1 MQAEEAQMDRPT
13 QKLFFVAVLAATLIL
28 IAASFVFSDS
38 IARNQAILEAG
49 KRGDVSAELLASALE
64 REHERFRLAT
74 LVLAQDAD
82 ARAVLAGENGRRLA
96 DFNRKLEALSQD
108 MGAAAIYLLDT
119 KGLTLAS
126 SNWQRP
132 ETFVGQNYGFRPYF
146 REALS
151 KGQSEQF
158 ALGTVS
164 RRPGLYIARQLQAGG
179 QILGV
184 IVSKVEFDNLE
195 AEWRKAGVTV
205 FATNSHGVIL
215 ITSNRDWRF
224 KTVQPL
230 SQPTQNK
237 MLRDLDYGTNP
248 LQVLPLYQNGQVGAV
263 QDDDIASKKYAEAVK
278 QLANDWQLHVLTE
291 TQDTIRAAVL
301 SSRTSVLA
309 GLFALFALGLA
320 MIYLRRSAAFKAE
333 RNLAIQQREMSER
346 LVQLN
351 KLAALGQ
358 IAAGVGHEINQ
369 PLAAISAYTSN
380 AVTFLDRGQTDEAR
394 DNLNRVIGLA
404 ARIGMI
410 TSELLGFARKAT
422 GTITSVSLSKVID
435 GALLLL
441 RDRLAT
447 LNAVIHQPKEDA
459 LVQAEAVRLEQVLV
473 NLMANAL
480 DAGQTGVEIH
490 LSIEQEDGFVV
501 LKVADNGPGLSTET
515 RQSLFQPFSTTK
527 RDGLGLGLVIS
538 RDIMADFGGELVA
551 DSPPKGAA
559 FLMRLR
565 PAK

>member
-1 MQAEEAQMDRPT
+1 MGKPT
-13 QKLFFVAVLAATLIL
+13 TRLVVAAAIVASLL
-28 IAASFVFSDS
+28 LMGASFVISDN
-38 IARNQAILEAG
+38 IAGKRAVTEAG
-49 KRGDVSAELLASALE
+49 NRGDVSAELLASALE

-82 ARAVLAGENGRRLA
+82 ARAVLAGDNGQRLA
-96 DFNRKLEALSQD
+96 DFNGKLEALSQD

-151 KGQSEQF
+151 KGHSEQF

-164 RRPGLYIARQLQAGG
+164 RRPGLYIARQLKAGG

-205 FATNSHGVIL
+205 FATNANGVIL
-215 ITSNRDWRF
+215 ITSKGEWRF

-230 SQPTQNK
+230 SQATQSK

-248 LQVLPLYQNGQVGAV
+248 LEVLPLYQNDQVGAV
-263 QDDDIASKKYAEAVK
+263 QDADIASKKYAEAVK

-291 TQDTIRAAVL
+291 TQDSIRAAVL
-301 SSRTSVLA
+301 SSRISVLA
-309 GLFALFALGLA
+309 SLLALFALGLA
-320 MIYLRRSAAFKAE
+320 IVYLRRSAAFKAE
-333 RNLAIQQREMSER
+333 RNLAIQQRDMSER

-380 AVTFLDRGQTDEAR
+380 AVTFLDRGQTEEVR

-404 ARIGMI
+404 SRIGTI
-410 TSELLGFARKAT
+410 TAELLGFARKAT
-422 GTITSVSLSKVID
+422 GTITAVSLNKVIE

-441 RDRLAT
+441 RDRIAT
-447 LNAVIHQPKEDA
+447 LNAVVHQPKDDV

-480 DAGQTGVEIH
+480 DAGQNGVEID
-490 LSIEQEDGFVV
+490 LAIELKDGFVE
-501 LKVADNGPGLSTET
+501 LRVADNGPGLSAET
-515 RQSLFQPFSTTK
+515 RDSLFQPFSTTK

-538 RDIMADFGGELVA
+538 RDIMADFGGDLVA
-551 DSPPKGAA
+551 ATPEKGAA
-559 FLMRLR
+559 FIMRLR
-565 PAK
+565 PAP

>member
-1 MQAEEAQMDRPT
+1 MGKPT
-13 QKLFFVAVLAATLIL
+13 SRLVVAATLLAGLLL
-28 IAASFVFSDS
+28 IAASFVFSDNV
-38 IARNQAILEAG
+38 ARSRAVAEAG

-82 ARAVLAGENGRRLA
+82 ARAVLAGDDGERLGA
-96 DFNRKLEALSQD
+96 FNKKLEALSRD
-108 MGAAAIYLLDT
+108 MGAAAIYLLDL

-126 SNWQRP
+126 SNYTRP

-146 REALS
+146 REALRT
-151 KGQSEQF
+151 GHFEQF

-179 QILGV
+179 KPIGV

-205 FATNSHGVIL
+205 FATNANRVIL

-230 SQPTQNK
+230 SKATQNK
-237 MLRDLDYGTNP
+237 MLRDLDYGVNP
-248 LQVLPLYQNGQVGAV
+248 LEVLPIYQQGQVGTFKDA
-263 QDDDIASKKYAEAVK
+263 DIASKKYAEAVK
-278 QLANDWQLHVLTE
+278 QLTNDWQLHVLTE
-291 TQDTIRAAVL
+291 TQESIRVAVA
-301 SSRTSVLA
+301 SSRISVLA
-309 GLFALFALGLA
+309 SLLALFALGLA
-320 MIYLRRSAAFKAE
+320 MMYLRRSAAFRAE
-333 RNLAIQQREMSER
+333 RNLAIQQRDMSER

-380 AVTFLDRGQTDEAR
+380 AVTFLDRGQTDEVR
-394 DNLNRVIGLA
+394 NNLNRVIGLA
-404 ARIGMI
+404 SRIGAI
-410 TSELLGFARKAT
+410 TAELLGFARKAT
-422 GTITSVSLSKVID
+422 GTITAVSLNKVIE

-441 RDRLAT
+441 RDRIAT
-447 LNAVIHQPKEDA
+447 LNAVVHQPKDDA

-480 DAGQTGVEIH
+480 DAGQNGVEIT
-490 LSIEQEDGFVV
+490 LSIELKDGFVE
-501 LKVADNGPGLSTET
+501 LKVADNGPGLSIEM
-515 RQSLFQPFSTTK
+515 RESLFQPFSTTK

-551 DSPPKGAA
+551 ATPETGAA
-559 FLMRLR
+559 FVMRLR
-565 PAK
+565 LAA

>member
-1 MQAEEAQMDRPT
+1 MGKPT
-13 QKLFFVAVLAATLIL
+13 TRLVVAAAIVASLL
-28 IAASFVFSDS
+28 LMGASFVISDN
-38 IARNQAILEAG
+38 IAGKRAVTEAG
-49 KRGDVSAELLASALE
+49 NRGDVSAELLASALE

-82 ARAVLAGENGRRLA
+82 ARAVLAGDNGQRLA
-96 DFNRKLEALSQD
+96 DFNGKLEALSQD

-151 KGQSEQF
+151 KGHSEQF

-164 RRPGLYIARQLQAGG
+164 RRPGLYIARQLKAGG

-205 FATNSHGVIL
+205 FATNANGVIL
-215 ITSNRDWRF
+215 ITSKGEWRF

-230 SQPTQNK
+230 SQATQSK

-248 LQVLPLYQNGQVGAV
+248 LEVLPLYQNDQVGAV
-263 QDDDIASKKYAEAVK
+263 QDGDIASKKYAEAVK

-291 TQDTIRAAVL
+291 TQDSIRAAVL
-301 SSRTSVLA
+301 SSRISVLA
-309 GLFALFALGLA
+309 SLLALFALGLA
-320 MIYLRRSAAFKAE
+320 IVYLRRSAAFKAE
-333 RNLAIQQREMSER
+333 RNLAIQQRDMSER

-380 AVTFLDRGQTDEAR
+380 AVTFLDRGQTEEVR

-404 ARIGMI
+404 SRIGTI
-410 TSELLGFARKAT
+410 TAELLGFARKAT
-422 GTITSVSLSKVID
+422 GTITAVSLNKVIE

-441 RDRLAT
+441 RDRIAT
-447 LNAVIHQPKEDA
+447 LNAVVHQPKDDV

-480 DAGQTGVEIH
+480 DAGQNGVEID
-490 LSIEQEDGFVV
+490 LAIELKDGFVE
-501 LKVADNGPGLSTET
+501 LRVADNGPGLSAET
-515 RQSLFQPFSTTK
+515 RDSLFQPFSTTK

-538 RDIMADFGGELVA
+538 RDIMADFGGDLVA
-551 DSPPKGAA
+551 ATPEKGAA
-559 FLMRLR
+559 FIMRLR
-565 PAK
+565 PAP

>member
-1 MQAEEAQMDRPT
+1 MDRPASR
-13 QKLFFVAVLAATLIL
+13 LFLAAAAIAGLLLIV
-28 IAASFVFSDS
+28 ASFVVSDS
-38 IARNQAILEAG
+38 IARNRALAEAG
-49 KRGDVSAELLASALE
+49 QRGNVSAELLASALE

-82 ARAVLAGENGRRLA
+82 ARAVLAGENGQRLDA
-96 DFNRKLEALSQD
+96 FNRKLEALSRD

-132 ETFVGQNYGFRPYF
+132 ETFVGQNYGFRSYF
-146 REALS
+146 REAMRN
-151 KGQSEQF
+151 GHHEQF

-164 RRPGLYIARQLQAGG
+164 RRPGLYIARQLQSGG
-179 QILGV
+179 MPIGV

-205 FATNSHGVIL
+205 FATNSNGVIL
-215 ITSNRDWRF
+215 ITSNREWRF

-230 SQPTQNK
+230 SQAIQSK

-248 LQVLPLYQNGQVGAV
+248 LEVLPLYQQGQIGTLDAA
-263 QDDDIASKKYAEAVK
+263 DITSRKYAEAVK
-278 QLANDWQLHVLTE
+278 KLANDWQLHVLTA
-291 TQDTIRAAVL
+291 TQDSIREAVL
-301 SSRTSVLA
+301 SSRVSVLA
-309 GLFALFALGLA
+309 SLLALFALGLA
-320 MIYLRRSAAFKAE
+320 MVYLRRSAAFKAE

-380 AVTFLDRGQTDEAR
+380 AVTFIDRGQTEDAR

-404 ARIGMI
+404 TRIGTI

-422 GTITSVSLSKVID
+422 GTMTAVSLSKVMD

-441 RDRLAT
+441 RDRIAT
-447 LNAVIHQPKEDA
+447 LNATIHLPKDDA

-480 DAGQTGVEIH
+480 DAGQQGVEIT
-490 LSIEQEDGFVV
+490 LSIALADGFVE
-501 LKVADNGPGLSTET
+501 LTIADNGPGLSAET
-515 RQSLFQPFSTTK
+515 RASLFQPFSTTK

-538 RDIMADFGGELVA
+538 RDIMADFGGELIA
-551 DSPPKGAA
+551 ASPRQGAA
-559 FLMRLR
+559 FMMRLR
-565 PAK
+565 PAQ

>member
-1 MQAEEAQMDRPT
+1 MVKPNP
-13 QKLFFVAVLAATLIL
+13 KLFLAAAIVAGFMLV
-28 IAASFVFSDS
+28 AASFVVSDTT
-38 IARNQAILEAG
+38 ARNRAIAEAG

-82 ARAVLAGENGRRLA
+82 ARAVLEGEDGQRLDA
-96 DFNRKLEALSQD
+96 FNKKLEALSRET
-108 MGAAAIYLLDT
+108 GAAAIYLLDT

-126 SNWQRP
+126 SNWTRP

-146 REALS
+146 REALRA
-151 KGQSEQF
+151 GHYEQF

-164 RRPGLYIARQLQAGG
+164 RRPGLYIARQLQSGSKP
-179 QILGV
+179 IGV

-205 FATNSHGVIL
+205 FATNADGVIL

-230 SQPTQNK
+230 SQVAQSK

-248 LQVLPLYQNGQVGAV
+248 LEVLPLYQRGQVGAV
-263 QDDDIASKKYAEAVK
+263 QDADIASKNYAEAVK
-278 QLANDWQLHVLTE
+278 QLANDWQLHVLTQ
-291 TQDTIRAAVL
+291 TQDNIRAAVQ
-301 SSRTSVLA
+301 SSRISVLA
-309 GLFALFALGLA
+309 SLLALFALGLA

-333 RNLAIQQREMSER
+333 RNLAIQQLEMSER

-369 PLAAISAYTSN
+369 PLAAISAFTSN
-380 AVTFLDRGQTDEAR
+380 AVTFLDRGQPDEAR

-404 ARIGMI
+404 SRIGTI

-422 GTITSVSLSKVID
+422 GTMTAVSLSKVID

-441 RDRLAT
+441 RERIAS
-447 LNAVIHQPKEDA
+447 LNAVVHHPKEDA

-480 DAGQTGVEIH
+480 DAGQNGVEIH
-490 LSIEQEDGFVV
+490 LSLELAGGFVE
-501 LKVADNGPGLSTET
+501 LRVADNGPGLSAET
-515 RQSLFQPFSTTK
+515 RASLFQPFSTTK

-551 DSPPKGAA
+551 ASPARGAA
-559 FLMRLR
+559 FILRLR
-565 PAK
+565 PAP

>member
-1 MQAEEAQMDRPT
+1 MRKPT
-13 QKLFFVAVLAATLIL
+13 SRLVVAATLVAGIIL
-28 IAASFVFSDS
+28 IAGSFVFSDN
-38 IARNQAILEAG
+38 IARNRAVAEAG

-82 ARAVLAGENGRRLA
+82 ARAVLAGDDGERLKA
-96 DFNRKLEALSQD
+96 FNKKLEALSRD
-108 MGAAAIYLLDT
+108 MGAAAIYLLDLN
-119 KGLTLAS
+119 GLTLAS
-126 SNWQRP
+126 SNYTRP
-132 ETFVGQNYGFRPYF
+132 ETFVGQNYGFRSYF
-146 REALS
+146 REAIR
-151 KGQSEQF
+151 KGHHEQF

-164 RRPGLYIARQLQAGG
+164 RRPGLYISRQLHSGG
-179 QILGV
+179 HPIGV

-205 FATNSHGVIL
+205 FATNANGVIL
-215 ITSNRDWRF
+215 ITSRGEWRF
-224 KTVQPL
+224 KTVQPV
-230 SQPTQNK
+230 SEATQNK
-237 MLRDLDYGTNP
+237 MLRDLDYGPNP
-248 LQVLPLYQNGQVGAV
+248 LEVLPIYQRGEVGAIK
-263 QDDDIASKKYAEAVK
+263 DANIASKKYAEAVK

-291 TQDTIRAAVL
+291 TQESIRAAVA
-301 SSRTSVLA
+301 SSRISVLA
-309 GLFALFALGLA
+309 SLLALCALALA
-320 MIYLRRSAAFKAE
+320 MMYIRRSAAFKAE
-333 RNLAIQQREMSER
+333 RNLAIQQRDMSER

-380 AVTFLDRGQTDEAR
+380 AVTFLDRGQTDDVR

-404 ARIGMI
+404 SRIGTI
-410 TSELLGFARKAT
+410 TAELLGFARKAT
-422 GTITSVSLSKVID
+422 GTITAVSLNKVIE

-441 RDRLAT
+441 RDRIAT
-447 LNAVIHQPKEDA
+447 LNAIVHQPTDDA

-480 DAGQTGVEIH
+480 DAGQRGVEID
-490 LSIEQEDGFVV
+490 LSIELKDGFVE
-501 LKVADNGPGLSTET
+501 LKVADNGPGLSMQTRET
-515 RQSLFQPFSTTK
+515 LFQPFSTTK

-551 DSPPKGAA
+551 ATPEQGAA
-559 FLMRLR
+559 FIMRLR
-565 PAK
+565 PAA

>member
-1 MQAEEAQMDRPT
+1 MGKPT
-13 QKLFFVAVLAATLIL
+13 SRLVVAATLVAGLIL
-28 IAASFVFSDS
+28 IAASFVFSDN
-38 IARNQAILEAG
+38 IARNRAVAEAD

-82 ARAVLAGENGRRLA
+82 ARAVLEGDDGERLGA
-96 DFNRKLEALSQD
+96 FNKKLEALSRD
-108 MGAAAIYLLDT
+108 MGAAAIYLLDLE
-119 KGLTLAS
+119 GLTLAS
-126 SNWQRP
+126 SNYIKP
-132 ETFVGQNYGFRPYF
+132 ETFVGQNYGFRSYF
-146 REALS
+146 REAIRN
-151 KGQSEQF
+151 GHHEQF

-164 RRPGLYIARQLQAGG
+164 RRPGLYISRQLQAGG
-179 QILGV
+179 KPIGV

-205 FATNSHGVIL
+205 FATNANGVIL

-224 KTVQPL
+224 KTVQPVNKA
-230 SQPTQNK
+230 TQNK
-237 MLRDLDYGTNP
+237 MLRDLDYGPNP
-248 LQVLPLYQNGQVGAV
+248 LEVLPIYQRGQVGTIE
-263 QDDDIASKKYAEAVK
+263 DTNIASKKYAEAVK

-291 TQDTIRAAVL
+291 TQESIRVAVA
-301 SSRTSVLA
+301 SSRISVLA
-309 GLFALFALGLA
+309 SLLALFALGLA
-320 MIYLRRSAAFKAE
+320 MMYLRRSAAFKAE
-333 RNLAIQQREMSER
+333 RNLAIQQRDMSER

-380 AVTFLDRGQTDEAR
+380 AVTFLDRGQTDDVR

-404 ARIGMI
+404 SRIGAI
-410 TSELLGFARKAT
+410 TAALLGFARKAT
-422 GTITSVSLSKVID
+422 GTITAVSLNKVIE

-441 RDRLAT
+441 RDRIAT
-447 LNAVIHQPKEDA
+447 LNAVVHQPKDDA

-480 DAGQTGVEIH
+480 DAGQSGVEIN
-490 LSIEQEDGFVV
+490 LSIELKDGFVE
-501 LKVADNGPGLSTET
+501 LTVADNGPGLSMEM
-515 RQSLFQPFSTTK
+515 REALFQPFSTTK

-551 DSPPKGAA
+551 TTPEHGAA
-559 FLMRLR
+559 FVMRLR
-565 PAK
+565 PAT

>member
-1 MQAEEAQMDRPT
+1 MGKPT
-13 QKLFFVAVLAATLIL
+13 SKLVVAATLVAGFLL
-28 IAASFVFSDS
+28 ISASFVVSDN
-38 IARNQAILEAG
+38 IARNRAVVEAG

-82 ARAVLAGENGRRLA
+82 ARAVLAGADGERLGA
-96 DFNRKLEALSQD
+96 FNKKLEALSRD
-108 MGAAAIYLLDT
+108 MGAAAIYLLDLN
-119 KGLTLAS
+119 GLTLAS
-126 SNWQRP
+126 SNHTRP
-132 ETFVGQNYGFRPYF
+132 ETFVGQNYGFRSYF
-146 REALS
+146 REAIR
-151 KGQSEQF
+151 KGHHEQF

-164 RRPGLYIARQLQAGG
+164 RRPGLYIARQLQSGG
-179 QILGV
+179 KPIGV

-205 FATNSHGVIL
+205 FATNANGVIL
-215 ITSNRDWRF
+215 ITSRGEWRF

-230 SQPTQNK
+230 SKATQNK
-237 MLRDLDYGTNP
+237 MLRDLDYGPNP
-248 LQVLPLYQNGQVGAV
+248 LEVLPIYQLSQVGAIK
-263 QDDDIASKKYAEAVK
+263 DANIASKKYAEAVK

-291 TQDTIRAAVL
+291 TQESIRAAVA
-301 SSRTSVLA
+301 SSRISVLA
-309 GLFALFALGLA
+309 SLLALFALGLA
-320 MIYLRRSAAFKAE
+320 MVYLRRSAAFKAE
-333 RNLAIQQREMSER
+333 RNLAIQQRDMSER

-380 AVTFLDRGQTDEAR
+380 AVTFLDRGQTDNVR

-404 ARIGMI
+404 SRIGTI
-410 TSELLGFARKAT
+410 TAELLGFARKAT
-422 GTITSVSLSKVID
+422 GTITAVSLNKVIE

-441 RDRLAT
+441 RDRIAT
-447 LNAVIHQPKEDA
+447 LNAVVHQPKDDA

-480 DAGQTGVEIH
+480 DAGQSGVEID
-490 LSIEQEDGFVV
+490 LSIEVKDGFVE
-501 LKVADNGPGLSTET
+501 LKVADNGPGLSMET
-515 RQSLFQPFSTTK
+515 RKTLFQPFSTTK

-538 RDIMADFGGELVA
+538 RDIMADFGGDLVA
-551 DSPPKGAA
+551 ATPVQGAA
-559 FLMRLR
+559 FIMRLR
-565 PAK
+565 PVS

>member
-1 MQAEEAQMDRPT
+1 MDRPASR
-13 QKLFFVAVLAATLIL
+13 LFLAAAAIAGLLLIV
-28 IAASFVFSDS
+28 ASFVVSDT
-38 IARNQAILEAG
+38 IARNRARAEAG
-49 KRGDVSAELLASALE
+49 QRGNVSAELLASALE

-82 ARAVLAGENGRRLA
+82 ARAVLAGENGQRLDA
-96 DFNRKLEALSQD
+96 FNRKLEALSRD

-132 ETFVGQNYGFRPYF
+132 ETFVGQNYGFRSYF
-146 REALS
+146 REAMRN
-151 KGQSEQF
+151 GHHEQF

-164 RRPGLYIARQLQAGG
+164 RRPGLYIARQLQSGG
-179 QILGV
+179 KPIGV

-205 FATNSHGVIL
+205 FATNSNGVIL
-215 ITSNRDWRF
+215 ITSNREWRF

-230 SQPTQNK
+230 SQAIQSK

-248 LQVLPLYQNGQVGAV
+248 LEVLPLYQQGQIGTLDAA
-263 QDDDIASKKYAEAVK
+263 DITSRKYAEAVK
-278 QLANDWQLHVLTE
+278 KLANDWQLHVLTA
-291 TQDTIRAAVL
+291 TQDSIRAAVL
-301 SSRTSVLA
+301 SSRVSVLA
-309 GLFALFALGLA
+309 SLLALFALGLA
-320 MIYLRRSAAFKAE
+320 IVYLRRSAAFKAE
-333 RNLAIQQREMSER
+333 HNLAIQQREMSER

-380 AVTFLDRGQTDEAR
+380 AVTFIDRGQTEDAR

-404 ARIGMI
+404 TRIGTI

-422 GTITSVSLSKVID
+422 GTMTAVSLSKVIE

-441 RDRLAT
+441 RDRIAT
-447 LNAVIHQPKEDA
+447 LNATIHLPKDDA

-480 DAGQTGVEIH
+480 DAGQQGVEIN
-490 LSIEQEDGFVV
+490 LSIALADGFVE
-501 LKVADNGPGLSTET
+501 LTIADNGPGLSAET
-515 RQSLFQPFSTTK
+515 RASLFQPFSTTK

-538 RDIMADFGGELVA
+538 RDIMADFGGELIA
-551 DSPPKGAA
+551 ASPRHGAA
-559 FLMRLR
+559 FIMRLR
-565 PAK
+565 PAQ

>member
-215 ITSNRDWRF
+215 ITSNREWRF

>member
-1 MQAEEAQMDRPT
+1 MVKPT
-13 QKLFFVAVLAATLIL
+13 RNLLLAAAMIAGLLL
-28 IAASFVFSDS
+28 IAASFLMSDNS
-38 IARNQAILEAG
+38 ARNRAVTEAD
-49 KRGDVSAELLASALE
+49 KRGNVSAELLASALE

-82 ARAVLAGENGRRLA
+82 ARAVLAGEDGQRLA
-96 DFNRKLEALSQD
+96 AFNKKLEALSRD

-151 KGQSEQF
+151 KGHSEQF

-164 RRPGLYIARQLQAGG
+164 RRPGLYIARQLKAGG

-205 FATNSHGVIL
+205 FATNANGVIL

-230 SQPTQNK
+230 SQATQSK

-248 LQVLPLYQNGQVGAV
+248 LEVLPLYQNGQVGAV
-263 QDDDIASKKYAEAVK
+263 QDADIASKKYAEAVK

-291 TQDTIRAAVL
+291 TQDSIRAAVL
-301 SSRTSVLA
+301 SSRISVLA
-309 GLFALFALGLA
+309 SLLALFALGLA
-320 MIYLRRSAAFKAE
+320 MIYLRRSAAFRAE
-333 RNLAIQQREMSER
+333 RNLAIQQRDMSER

-380 AVTFLDRGQTDEAR
+380 AVTFLDRGQPEEAR
-394 DNLNRVIGLA
+394 ANLTRVIGLA
-404 ARIGMI
+404 SRIGTI
-410 TSELLGFARKAT
+410 TAELLGFARKAT
-422 GTITSVSLSKVID
+422 GTMTSVSLNKVIE

-441 RDRLAT
+441 RDRIAT
-447 LNAVIHQPKEDA
+447 LGAVVHQPKDDA

-480 DAGQTGVEIH
+480 DAGQNGVEIN
-490 LSIEQEDGFVV
+490 LSIKLEGGFVE
-501 LKVADNGPGLSTET
+501 LTVADNGPGLSTET
-515 RQSLFQPFSTTK
+515 RDSLFQPFSTTK

-538 RDIMADFGGELVA
+538 RDIMADFGGDLVA
-551 DSPPKGAA
+551 ATPEQGAA
-559 FLMRLR
+559 FIMRMR
-565 PAK
+565 PAP

>member
-1 MQAEEAQMDRPT
+1 MGKPT
-13 QKLFFVAVLAATLIL
+13 SKLVVAATLLVGLLL
-28 IAASFVFSDS
+28 IAASFVFSDN
-38 IARNQAILEAG
+38 IARNRAVAEAS

-82 ARAVLAGENGRRLA
+82 ARAVLAGDDGERLGA
-96 DFNRKLEALSQD
+96 FNKKLEALSRD
-108 MGAAAIYLLDT
+108 MGAAAIYLLDL

-126 SNWQRP
+126 SNYTRP

-146 REALS
+146 REALRT
-151 KGQSEQF
+151 GHFEQF

-179 QILGV
+179 KPIGV

-205 FATNSHGVIL
+205 FATNANGVIL

-230 SQPTQNK
+230 SKAIQNK
-237 MLRDLDYGTNP
+237 MLRDLDYGVNP
-248 LQVLPLYQNGQVGAV
+248 LEVLPIYQQGQVGTFKDA
-263 QDDDIASKKYAEAVK
+263 DIASKKYAEAVK
-278 QLANDWQLHVLTE
+278 QLTNDWQLHVLTE
-291 TQDTIRAAVL
+291 TQESIRVAVA
-301 SSRTSVLA
+301 SSRISVLA
-309 GLFALFALGLA
+309 TLLALFALGLA
-320 MIYLRRSAAFKAE
+320 MMYLRRSAAFRAE
-333 RNLAIQQREMSER
+333 RNLAIQQRDMSER

-380 AVTFLDRGQTDEAR
+380 AVTFLDRGQTDDVR

-404 ARIGMI
+404 SRIGAI
-410 TSELLGFARKAT
+410 TAELLGFARKAT
-422 GTITSVSLSKVID
+422 GTITAVSLNKVIE

-441 RDRLAT
+441 RDRIAT
-447 LNAVIHQPKEDA
+447 LNAVVHQPKDDA

-480 DAGQTGVEIH
+480 DAGQNGVEIT
-490 LSIEQEDGFVV
+490 LSIELKDGFVE
-501 LKVADNGPGLSTET
+501 LKVADNGPGLSIEM
-515 RQSLFQPFSTTK
+515 RESLFQPFSTTK

-551 DSPPKGAA
+551 ATPETGAA
-559 FLMRLR
+559 FVMRLR
-565 PAK
+565 LAA

>member
-1 MQAEEAQMDRPT
+1 MGKPT
-13 QKLFFVAVLAATLIL
+13 SKLVVAATLLAGLLL
-28 IAASFVFSDS
+28 IAASFVFSDN
-38 IARNQAILEAG
+38 IARTRAVAEAG

-82 ARAVLAGENGRRLA
+82 ARAVLAGDDGERLGA
-96 DFNRKLEALSQD
+96 FNKKLEALSRD
-108 MGAAAIYLLDT
+108 MGAAAIYLLDL

-126 SNWQRP
+126 SNYTRP

-146 REALS
+146 REALRT
-151 KGQSEQF
+151 GHFEQF

-164 RRPGLYIARQLQAGG
+164 RRPGLYIARQLQAAGKP
-179 QILGV
+179 IGV

-205 FATNSHGVIL
+205 FATNANGVIL

-230 SQPTQNK
+230 SKAIQNK
-237 MLRDLDYGTNP
+237 MLRDLDYGVNP
-248 LQVLPLYQNGQVGAV
+248 LEVLPIYQQGQVGTFKDA
-263 QDDDIASKKYAEAVK
+263 DIASKKYAEAVK
-278 QLANDWQLHVLTE
+278 QLTNDWQLHVLTE
-291 TQDTIRAAVL
+291 TQESIRVAVA
-301 SSRTSVLA
+301 SSRISVLA
-309 GLFALFALGLA
+309 SLLALFALGLA
-320 MIYLRRSAAFKAE
+320 MMYLRRSAAFRAE
-333 RNLAIQQREMSER
+333 RNLAIQQRDMSER

-380 AVTFLDRGQTDEAR
+380 AVTFLDRGQTDDVR

-404 ARIGMI
+404 SRIGAI
-410 TSELLGFARKAT
+410 TAELLGFARKAT
-422 GTITSVSLSKVID
+422 GTITAVSLNKVIE

-441 RDRLAT
+441 RDRIAT
-447 LNAVIHQPKEDA
+447 LNAVVHQPKDDA

-480 DAGQTGVEIH
+480 DAGQNGVEIT
-490 LSIEQEDGFVV
+490 LSIELKDGFVE
-501 LKVADNGPGLSTET
+501 LKVADNGPGLSIEM
-515 RQSLFQPFSTTK
+515 RESLFQPFSTTK

-551 DSPPKGAA
+551 ATPETGAA
-559 FLMRLR
+559 FVMRLR
-565 PAK
+565 LAA

>member
-1 MQAEEAQMDRPT
+1 VILRKTRIVKPT
-13 QKLFFVAVLAATLIL
+13 PKLFLAAAVVAGLAL
-28 IAASFVFSDS
+28 IAASFALTDTT
-38 IARNQAILEAG
+38 ARNRAVAEAG
-49 KRGDVSAELLASALE
+49 KRGNVSAELLASALE

-82 ARAVLAGENGRRLA
+82 ARAVLAGADGQRLDA
-96 DFNRKLEALSQD
+96 FNKKLEALSRD
-108 MGAAAIYLLDT
+108 TGAAAIYLLNT

-126 SNWQRP
+126 SNWARP

-146 REALS
+146 REALAS
-151 KGQSEQF
+151 GHSEQF

-164 RRPGLYIARQLQAGG
+164 RRPGLYIARQLQSDGKP
-179 QILGV
+179 IGV

-205 FATNSHGVIL
+205 FATNDNGVIL
-215 ITSNRDWRF
+215 ITSNRAWRF

-230 SQPTQNK
+230 SQATQNK

-248 LQVLPLYQNGQVGAV
+248 LEVLPLYQNGQVGSV
-263 QDDDIASKKYAEAVK
+263 QNADIASKKYAEAVK
-278 QLANDWQLHVLTE
+278 LLANDWQLHVLTE
-291 TQDTIRAAVL
+291 TQGSIRASVL
-301 SSRTSVLA
+301 SSRISVLA
-309 GLFALFALGLA
+309 SVLALFALGLA

-351 KLAALGQ
+351 KLATLGQ

-380 AVTFLDRGQTDEAR
+380 ALTFLDRGQSVEAR
-394 DNLNRVIGLA
+394 DNLNKVIGLTS
-404 ARIGMI
+404 RIGTI
-410 TSELLGFARKAT
+410 SSELLGFARKAT
-422 GTITSVSLSKVID
+422 GTMTAVSLGKVID

-441 RDRLAT
+441 RDRIAT
-447 LNAVIHQPKEDA
+447 LNAGVHRPKEDA

-480 DAGQTGVEIH
+480 DAGQNGVEIE
-490 LSIEQEDGFVV
+490 LAIRLNGDFVELIV
-501 LKVADNGPGLSTET
+501 GDNGPGLSAET
-515 RQSLFQPFSTTK
+515 RASLFQPFSTTK

-538 RDIMADFGGELVA
+538 RDIMTDFGGELVA
-551 DSPPKGAA
+551 ASPGRGAA
-559 FLMRLR
+559 FIMRLR
-565 PAK
+565 PAR

>member
-422 GTITSVSLSKVID
+422 GTITSVPLSKVID

>member
-1 MQAEEAQMDRPT
+1 MGKPT
-13 QKLFFVAVLAATLIL
+13 SRLVVAATLLAGLLL
-28 IAASFVFSDS
+28 IAASFVFSDN
-38 IARNQAILEAG
+38 IARNRAVAEAG

-82 ARAVLAGENGRRLA
+82 ARAVLAGDDGERLSA
-96 DFNRKLEALSQD
+96 FNKKLEALSRD
-108 MGAAAIYLLDT
+108 MGAAAIYLLDL

-126 SNWQRP
+126 SNYTRP

-146 REALS
+146 REALRT
-151 KGQSEQF
+151 GHFEQF
-158 ALGTVS
+158 ALGTV
-164 RRPGLYIARQLQAGG
+164 
-179 QILGV
+179 
-184 IVSKVEFDNLE
+184 DNLE

-205 FATNSHGVIL
+205 FATNANGVIL

-230 SQPTQNK
+230 SKAIQNK
-237 MLRDLDYGTNP
+237 MLRDLDYGVNP
-248 LQVLPLYQNGQVGAV
+248 LEVLPIYQQGQVGTFKDA
-263 QDDDIASKKYAEAVK
+263 DIASKKYAEAVK
-278 QLANDWQLHVLTE
+278 QLTNDWQLHVLTE
-291 TQDTIRAAVL
+291 TQESIRVAVA
-301 SSRTSVLA
+301 SSRISVLA
-309 GLFALFALGLA
+309 SLLALFALGLA
-320 MIYLRRSAAFKAE
+320 MMYLRRSAAFRAE
-333 RNLAIQQREMSER
+333 RNLAIQQRDMSER

-380 AVTFLDRGQTDEAR
+380 AVTFLDRGQTDDVR

-404 ARIGMI
+404 SRIGAI
-410 TSELLGFARKAT
+410 TAELLGFARKAT
-422 GTITSVSLSKVID
+422 GTIMAVSLNKVIE

-441 RDRLAT
+441 RDRIAT
-447 LNAVIHQPKEDA
+447 LNAVVHQPKDDA
-459 LVQAEAVRLEQVLV
+459 FVQAEAVRLEQVLV

-480 DAGQTGVEIH
+480 DAGQNGVEIT
-490 LSIEQEDGFVV
+490 LSIELKDGFVE
-501 LKVADNGPGLSTET
+501 LTVADNGPGLSIEM
-515 RQSLFQPFSTTK
+515 RESLFQPFSTTK

-551 DSPPKGAA
+551 ATPETGAA
-559 FLMRLR
+559 FVMRLR
-565 PAK
+565 LAA

>member
-1 MQAEEAQMDRPT
+1 MGKPT
-13 QKLFFVAVLAATLIL
+13 SRLVVAAAIVASLL
-28 IAASFVFSDS
+28 LMGASFVISDT
-38 IARNQAILEAG
+38 IARNRAVTEAG
-49 KRGDVSAELLASALE
+49 NRGDVSAELLASALE

-82 ARAVLAGENGRRLA
+82 ARAVLAGENGKRLA

-151 KGQSEQF
+151 KGHSEQF

-164 RRPGLYIARQLQAGG
+164 RRPGLYIARHLQVGG

-205 FATNSHGVIL
+205 FATNANGVIL

-230 SQPTQNK
+230 SQATQSK

-248 LQVLPLYQNGQVGAV
+248 LEVLPLYQNGQVGAV
-263 QDDDIASKKYAEAVK
+263 QDANIASKKYAEAVK

-291 TQDTIRAAVL
+291 TQDSIRAAVL
-301 SSRTSVLA
+301 SSRISVLA
-309 GLFALFALGLA
+309 TLLALFALCLA
-320 MIYLRRSAAFKAE
+320 IVYLRRSAAFKSE
-333 RNLAIQQREMSER
+333 RNLAIQQRDMSER

-380 AVTFLDRGQTDEAR
+380 AVTFLDRGQTDDVR

-404 ARIGMI
+404 SRIGTI
-410 TSELLGFARKAT
+410 TAELLGFARKAT
-422 GTITSVSLSKVID
+422 GTITAVSLTKVIE

-441 RDRLAT
+441 RDRIAT
-447 LNAVIHQPKEDA
+447 LNAVVHQPKDDA

-480 DAGQTGVEIH
+480 DAGQSGVEIG
-490 LSIEQEDGFVV
+490 LSIELKDGFVE
-501 LKVADNGPGLSTET
+501 LRVADNGPGLSAET
-515 RQSLFQPFSTTK
+515 RDSLFQPFSTTK

-551 DSPPKGAA
+551 ASPAQGAT
-559 FLMRLR
+559 FIMRLR
-565 PAK
+565 PAS

>member
-82 ARAVLAGENGRRLA
+82 ARAVLAGENGRRLD

-422 GTITSVSLSKVID
+422 GTITSVPLSKVID

>member
-248 LQVLPLYQNGQVGAV
+248 LQVLPLYQNGQVGVV

-358 IAAGVGHEINQ
+358 IATGVGHEINQ

>member
-1 MQAEEAQMDRPT
+1 MEKPT
-13 QKLFFVAVLAATLIL
+13 SKLVVAATLLAGLLL
-28 IAASFVFSDS
+28 IAASFVFSDNV
-38 IARNQAILEAG
+38 ARNRAVAEAG

-82 ARAVLAGENGRRLA
+82 ARAVLAGDDGERLGA
-96 DFNRKLEALSQD
+96 FNKKLEALSRD
-108 MGAAAIYLLDT
+108 MGAAAIYLLDL

-126 SNWQRP
+126 SNYTRP

-146 REALS
+146 REALRT
-151 KGQSEQF
+151 GHFEQF

-179 QILGV
+179 KPIGV

-205 FATNSHGVIL
+205 FATNANGVIL

-230 SQPTQNK
+230 SKATQNK
-237 MLRDLDYGTNP
+237 MLRDLDYGVNP
-248 LQVLPLYQNGQVGAV
+248 LEVLPIYQQGQVGTFKDA
-263 QDDDIASKKYAEAVK
+263 DIASKKYAEAVK
-278 QLANDWQLHVLTE
+278 QLTNDWQLHVLTE
-291 TQDTIRAAVL
+291 TQESIRVAVA
-301 SSRTSVLA
+301 SSRISVLA
-309 GLFALFALGLA
+309 SLLALFALGLA
-320 MIYLRRSAAFKAE
+320 MMYLRRSAAFRAE
-333 RNLAIQQREMSER
+333 RNLAIQQRDMSER

-380 AVTFLDRGQTDEAR
+380 AVTFLDRGQTDEVR

-404 ARIGMI
+404 SRIGAI
-410 TSELLGFARKAT
+410 TAELLGFARKAT
-422 GTITSVSLSKVID
+422 GTITAVSLNKVIE

-441 RDRLAT
+441 RDRIAT
-447 LNAVIHQPKEDA
+447 LNAVVHQPKDDA

-480 DAGQTGVEIH
+480 DAGQNGVEIT
-490 LSIEQEDGFVV
+490 LSIELKDGFVE
-501 LKVADNGPGLSTET
+501 LKVADNGPGLSMEMRET
-515 RQSLFQPFSTTK
+515 LFQPFSTTK

-551 DSPPKGAA
+551 ATPETGAA
-559 FLMRLR
+559 FVMRLR
-565 PAK
+565 LAA

>member
-1 MQAEEAQMDRPT
+1 MGKPT
-13 QKLFFVAVLAATLIL
+13 SKLVVAATLVAGFLL
-28 IAASFVFSDS
+28 ISASFVVSDN
-38 IARNQAILEAG
+38 IARNRAVVEAG

-82 ARAVLAGENGRRLA
+82 ARAVLAGADGERLGA
-96 DFNRKLEALSQD
+96 FNKKLEALSRD
-108 MGAAAIYLLDT
+108 MGAAAIYLLDLN
-119 KGLTLAS
+119 GLTLAS
-126 SNWQRP
+126 SNHTRP
-132 ETFVGQNYGFRPYF
+132 ETFVGQNYGFRSYF
-146 REALS
+146 REAIR
-151 KGQSEQF
+151 KGHHEQF

-164 RRPGLYIARQLQAGG
+164 RRPGLYIARQLQSGG
-179 QILGV
+179 KPIGV

-205 FATNSHGVIL
+205 FATNANGVIL
-215 ITSNRDWRF
+215 ITSRGEWRF

-230 SQPTQNK
+230 SKATQNK
-237 MLRDLDYGTNP
+237 MLRDLDYGPNP
-248 LQVLPLYQNGQVGAV
+248 LEVLPIYQLSQVGAIK
-263 QDDDIASKKYAEAVK
+263 DANIASKKYAEAVK

-291 TQDTIRAAVL
+291 TQESIRAAVA
-301 SSRTSVLA
+301 SSRISVLA
-309 GLFALFALGLA
+309 SLLALFALGLA
-320 MIYLRRSAAFKAE
+320 MVYLRRSAAFKAE
-333 RNLAIQQREMSER
+333 RNLAIQQRDMSER

-380 AVTFLDRGQTDEAR
+380 AVTFLDRGQTDNVR

-404 ARIGMI
+404 SRIGTI
-410 TSELLGFARKAT
+410 TAELLGFARKAT
-422 GTITSVSLSKVID
+422 GTITAVSLNKVIE

-441 RDRLAT
+441 RDRIAT
-447 LNAVIHQPKEDA
+447 LNAVVHQPKDDA

-480 DAGQTGVEIH
+480 DAGQSGVEID
-490 LSIEQEDGFVV
+490 LSIEVKDGFVE
-501 LKVADNGPGLSTET
+501 LKVADNGPGLSMET
-515 RQSLFQPFSTTK
+515 RKTLFQPFSTTK

-538 RDIMADFGGELVA
+538 RDIMADFGGDLVA
-551 DSPPKGAA
+551 ATPVRGAA
-559 FLMRLR
+559 FIMRLR
-565 PAK
+565 PVS

>member
-1 MQAEEAQMDRPT
+1 MNRPAR
-13 QKLFFVAVLAATLIL
+13 KLIIATALLAGLL
-28 IAASFVFSDS
+28 VIAASFVFSDT
-38 IARNQAILEAG
+38 IARKQAIEEVD

-82 ARAVLAGENGRRLA
+82 ARAVLAGEDGQRLVT
-96 DFNRKLEALSQD
+96 FNKKLEALSGE

-119 KGLTLAS
+119 KGLTVAA

-146 REALS
+146 REALRS
-151 KGQSEQF
+151 GQSEQF

-164 RRPGLYIARQLQAGG
+164 RRPGLYIARQLQTNGKP
-179 QILGV
+179 IGV

-195 AEWRKAGVTV
+195 AEWRKAGVLV
-205 FATNSHGVIL
+205 FATNANGVIL
-215 ITSNRDWRF
+215 ITANRDWRF

-230 SQPTQNK
+230 SQATQSK

-248 LQVLPLYQNGQVGAV
+248 LEVLPLYQSGQVGSIEDA
-263 QDDDIASKKYAEAVK
+263 DIGSRKYAEAVK

-291 TQDTIRAAVL
+291 TKDSLRAAVL
-301 SSRTSVLA
+301 SSRISVLA
-309 GLFALFALGLA
+309 SLTAILALSLA
-320 MIYLRRSAAFKAE
+320 VIYLRRSAAFKAE

-380 AVTFLDRGQTDEAR
+380 AVTFLDRGQSDEAR
-394 DNLNRVIGLA
+394 DNMNRVINLA
-404 ARIGMI
+404 ARIGTI
-410 TSELLGFARKAT
+410 TAELLGFARKAT
-422 GTITSVSLSKVID
+422 GTITSVSLNKVIE

-441 RDRLAT
+441 RDRMAA
-447 LNAVIHQPKEDA
+447 LNAIIHLPKEDA
-459 LVQAEAVRLEQVLV
+459 VVQAEAVRLEQVLV

-480 DAGQTGVEIH
+480 DAGQSGVEIH
-490 LSIEQEDGFVV
+490 LSITRQDGFVELRV
-501 LKVADNGPGLSTET
+501 VDNGPGLSAET
-515 RQSLFQPFSTTK
+515 RESLFQPFSTTK

-551 DSPPKGAA
+551 GNPPTGAT
-559 FLMRLR
+559 FIMRLR
-565 PAK
+565 PAS

>member
-1 MQAEEAQMDRPT
+1 MGKPISR
-13 QKLFFVAVLAATLIL
+13 LVVAAAIVASLL
-28 IAASFVFSDS
+28 LMGASFVISDT
-38 IARNQAILEAG
+38 IARNRAVTEAG
-49 KRGDVSAELLASALE
+49 NRGDVSAELLASALE

-82 ARAVLAGENGRRLA
+82 ARAVLAGENGKRLA

-151 KGQSEQF
+151 KGHSEQF

-164 RRPGLYIARQLQAGG
+164 RRPGLYIARHLQVGG

-205 FATNSHGVIL
+205 FATNANGVIL

-230 SQPTQNK
+230 SQATQSK

-248 LQVLPLYQNGQVGAV
+248 LEVLPLYQNGQVGAV
-263 QDDDIASKKYAEAVK
+263 QDANIASKKYAEAVK

-291 TQDTIRAAVL
+291 TQDSIRAAVL
-301 SSRTSVLA
+301 SSRISVLA
-309 GLFALFALGLA
+309 TLLALFALCLA
-320 MIYLRRSAAFKAE
+320 IVYLRRSAAFKAE
-333 RNLAIQQREMSER
+333 RNLAIQQRDMSER

-380 AVTFLDRGQTDEAR
+380 AVTFLDRDQTDDVR

-404 ARIGMI
+404 SRIGTI
-410 TSELLGFARKAT
+410 TAELLGFARKAT
-422 GTITSVSLSKVID
+422 GTITAVSLTKVIE

-441 RDRLAT
+441 RDRIAT
-447 LNAVIHQPKEDA
+447 LNAVVHQPKDDA

-480 DAGQTGVEIH
+480 DAGQSGVEIG
-490 LSIEQEDGFVV
+490 LSIELKDGFVE
-501 LKVADNGPGLSTET
+501 LRVADNGPGLSAET
-515 RQSLFQPFSTTK
+515 RDSLFQPFSTTK

-551 DSPPKGAA
+551 ASPAQGAT
-559 FLMRLR
+559 FIMRLR
-565 PAK
+565 PAS

>member
-358 IAAGVGHEINQ
+358 IATGVGHEINQ

-422 GTITSVSLSKVID
+422 GTITSVPLSKVID